1 MKHSIRFFVQPRF
14 GGVEL
19 NFREMDSI
27 PLAGDPTQ
35 TAIRFPNMALLREHI
50 LSVGL
55 PENFATMGEHAAIDI
70 SREKLREL
78 GFDME

>member
-1 MKHSIRFFVQPRF
+1 VQPRF

-19 NFREMDSI
+19 NFREVDRI
-27 PLAGDPTQ
+27 QLAGDPTQ
-35 TAIRFPNMALLREHI
+35 TAIRLPNLALLRDHI

-55 PENFATMGEHAAIDI
+55 PENLATIGEHAAIDI

-78 GFDME
+78 GFNME